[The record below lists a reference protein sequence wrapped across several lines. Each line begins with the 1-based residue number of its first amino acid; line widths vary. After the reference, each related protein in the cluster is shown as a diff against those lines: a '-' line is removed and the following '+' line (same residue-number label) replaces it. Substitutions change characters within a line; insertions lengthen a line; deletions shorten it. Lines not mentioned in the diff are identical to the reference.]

1 MEGFPLSFRDVG
13 LLLGGLSLF
22 LYGILQMS
30 SGLEK
35 AAGARLRSI
44 FEKISA
50 SPWRGLLIGVV
61 VTAIVQS
68 SSAVTVL
75 VVGFVLVLV
84 CYFWGSILWTHRSHF
99 LGPGLPFQRL

>member
-1 MEGFPLSFRDVG
+1 MEEFPLTPEDLG

-22 LYGILQMS
+22 LYGIFQMS

-35 AAGARLRSI
+35 AAGSRLRSI

-61 VTAIVQS
+61 VTSIVQS

-75 VVGFVLVLV
+75 VVGFVNAGFSPWRALLVSSLAQ
-84 CYFWGSILWTHRSHF
+84 I
-99 LGPGLPFQRL
+99 